1 MYHENFNVPA
11 HLSLRQRIEL
21 QKEHNFC
28 MMCRD
33 IALVSFLFAVMFIAS
48 GFGG

>member
-1 MYHENFNVPA
+1 MYRDYKIPA

-33 IALVSFLFAVMFIAS
+33 IALVIFLFAVMFIAS
-48 GFGG
+48 GFGR